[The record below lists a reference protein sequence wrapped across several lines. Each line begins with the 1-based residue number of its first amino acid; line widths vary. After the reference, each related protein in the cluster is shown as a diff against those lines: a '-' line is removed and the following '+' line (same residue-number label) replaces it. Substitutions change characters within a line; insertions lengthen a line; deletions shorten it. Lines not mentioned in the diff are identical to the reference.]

1 MTKKLNKYLDSL
13 EAKKQSA
20 EMSRPAVIEV
30 DFSPNNDKGSRG
42 SSRDSGRKY
51 KQTPPLQIIMPPKC
65 WEHPVRQWRV
75 VFYFDMLKDF
85 NADCLN
91 EIYYSHGKKKPAK
104 EL

>member
-30 DFSPNNDKGSRG
+30 DISPNNDKGSRG
-42 SSRDSGRKY
+42 SSRDSGTKR
-51 KQTPPLQIIMPPKC
+51 PPLQIIMPPKC
-65 WEHPVRQWRV
+65 WDHPVRRWRV

-91 EIYYSHGKKKPAK
+91 EIYYSNGKKKPI
-104 EL
+104 